1 MTSRL
6 LCCVLIF
13 CAVATGCKR
22 KGSGNGPELDPV
34 IQLNAGEGT
43 LGVFTFPY
51 YTALLALD
59 GGGAVASWMR
69 QDGAFRPIVFRKTP
83 DAHTPFGEEQYLPP
97 ESQRDTISVA
107 PQLVP
112 GAGPGELYAMW
123 QARRQ
128 KTGDKFIMFR
138 RSQDAGTTWEP
149 DRRVNTEAT
158 SFIPSVAADR
168 RP

>member
-1 MTSRL
+1 
-6 LCCVLIF
+6 
-13 CAVATGCKR
+13 
-22 KGSGNGPELDPV
+22 
-34 IQLNAGEGT
+34 
-43 LGVFTFPY
+43 
-51 YTALLALD
+51 
-59 GGGAVASWMR
+59 MR

-83 DAHTPFGEEQYLPP
+83 DAHTPFGEEQYLTP

-168 RP
+168 DGAIYAAWTDERKLGFKIF